1 MDENGEPKQK
11 TIEMDPTEQAIYDVK
26 QTLSKFSMDNK
37 GDEIVKTYEGVNE
50 VLRDLDTLHTA
61 II

>member
-1 MDENGEPKQK
+1 
-11 TIEMDPTEQAIYDVK
+11 MDPTEQAIYDVQK
-26 QTLSKFSMDNK
+26 TLSKFSMDNK

-50 VLRDLDTLHTA
+50 VLKDLDTLHTA